1 MVLLVVIEAD
11 GHASDVAVARSLD
24 DGLDANAVS
33 AVQRWVFRPAEKDG
47 SPVAVSARIE
57 VNYRLK

>member
-1 MVLLVVIEAD
+1 MVLSVVIEAD